1 MMSLN
6 QRILLSATLVLLIFI
21 VGIAIAL
28 DRAFYDSARLGV
40 QDRMLARILLLMGD
54 AEVDEQGT
62 LFMPSNLLDS
72 EFSRPDAAT
81 YALII
86 DQAEKITWQ
95 STSALNKQIPALNS
109 DNSTASTGEGKS
121 AFYSILEAREELS
134 KMEIEDP
141 SDLCERLIAV
151 QNQLHTLACETFDAG
166 DMELAN

>member
-6 QRILLSATLVLLIFI
+6 RRILLSATLVLLVFI

-62 LFMPSNLLDS
+62 LYMPSNLLDS

-86 DQAEKITWQ
+86 DQAEEITWQ
-95 STSALNKQIPALNS
+95 STSALNKQIPVLNS
-109 DNSTASTGEGKS
+109 
-121 AFYSILEAREELS
+121 LERGAKNFEQIVIGGQPHFIS
-134 KMEIEDP
+134 
-141 SDLCERLIAV
+141 SFGIAWTTEFGTYPLTFTV
-151 QNQLHTLACETFDAG
+151 IAATCKPRTVHCPLVTL
-166 DMELAN
+166 